1 MSGMNIFFSQTSA
14 RMVQL
19 LREIAGSGLIMQPS
33 EKDLANPEF
42 RPYIEKYMRGK
53 DVDVAYKARL
63 LRLAHD
69 LAVSSFGMRQELYEY
84 WHGGDPNR
92 NRINLLRSYDQG
104 EMIERIK
111 ALLATPLAHGSMAL
125 ETR

>member
-1 MSGMNIFFSQTSA
+1 
-14 RMVQL
+14 
-19 LREIAGSGLIMQPS
+19 MQPS

-42 RPYIEKYMRGK
+42 RPYLDKYMRGK
-53 DVDVAYKARL
+53 DVDVTSKARL

-92 NRINLLRSYDQG
+92 NRINLLRSYDQSDVMHRIETLLSKPLDHG
-104 EMIERIK
+104 EMSP
-111 ALLATPLAHGSMAL
+111 PLRRPML
-125 ETR
+125 

>member
-1 MSGMNIFFSQTSA
+1 
-14 RMVQL
+14 MVQL

-33 EKDLANPEF
+33 ERDLAHPEF
-42 RPYIEKYMRGK
+42 RPYLEKYMRGK
-53 DVDVAYKARL
+53 DVDVEYKTRL

-92 NRINLLRSYDQG
+92 NRINLLRSYDQRD
-104 EMIERIK
+104 IIDRIK
-111 ALLATPLAHGSMAL
+111 TLVAKPLAHG
-125 ETR
+125 